1 MNGLR
6 VFRKIAT
13 AQRRQMST
21 KDMFE
26 NTNKISNVR
35 KTWYSNPEAGKSYQ
49 HWQKLKFEFFSTVI
63 NWFLFSLFS
72 SGAANPTYLKE
83 GSDKIVTG
91 VAITLVSVGV
101 LCILNSVN
109 NMSFGINKK

>member
-49 HWQKLKFEFFSTVI
+49 H
-63 NWFLFSLFS
+63 
-72 SGAANPTYLKE
+72 
-83 GSDKIVTG
+83 
-91 VAITLVSVGV
+91 
-101 LCILNSVN
+101 
-109 NMSFGINKK
+109 

>member
-35 KTWYSNPEAGKSYQ
+35 KTWYSNPEA
-49 HWQKLKFEFFSTVI
+49 
-63 NWFLFSLFS
+63 
-72 SGAANPTYLKE
+72 GAANPTYLKE